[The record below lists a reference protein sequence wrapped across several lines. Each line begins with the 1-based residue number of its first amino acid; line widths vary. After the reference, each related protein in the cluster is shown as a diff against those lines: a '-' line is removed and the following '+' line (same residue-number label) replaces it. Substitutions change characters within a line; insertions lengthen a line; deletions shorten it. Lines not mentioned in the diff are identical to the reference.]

1 MSTPLSESGWRGPP
15 LLTPERPSI
24 PGELNKAQRSQHS
37 AIDGQAPGSSR
48 QSRYRPP
55 SIVHNLSVVYIRRV
69 VNIRKVVYNTCM
81 GKFDPAP
88 TLAAGLLRL
97 ARDKA
102 AMTQADLASNA
113 GISQQAVSAYETGR
127 KEPTLPTLQRLL
139 AAAGLEMRIRLE
151 PIDDHDATLKAL
163 MKTLP
168 PARQAELADQSR
180 SRVEAARLRR
190 VRGN

>member
-1 MSTPLSESGWRGPP
+1 
-15 LLTPERPSI
+15 
-24 PGELNKAQRSQHS
+24 
-37 AIDGQAPGSSR
+37 
-48 QSRYRPP
+48 
-55 SIVHNLSVVYIRRV
+55 
-69 VNIRKVVYNTCM
+69 M

-180 SRVEAARLRR
+180 SRVKAARLRR
-190 VRGN
+190 IRGN

>member
-1 MSTPLSESGWRGPP
+1 
-15 LLTPERPSI
+15 
-24 PGELNKAQRSQHS
+24 
-37 AIDGQAPGSSR
+37 
-48 QSRYRPP
+48 
-55 SIVHNLSVVYIRRV
+55 
-69 VNIRKVVYNTCM
+69 M

-102 AMTQADLASNA
+102 HMTQAELASNA

-151 PIDDHDATLKAL
+151 PIDDHDATFDPQLKWPFWIGTGGCFPSESVAIFIG
-163 MKTLP
+163 MRTL
-168 PARQAELADQSR
+168 
-180 SRVEAARLRR
+180 
-190 VRGN
+190 GHG